1 MPLPNGLYKL
11 AFETP
16 TGTDYGVAYLSGGRL
31 RGGDSGMAY
40 VGKYRTEGPLF
51 FAEMSIT
58 QHRHVP
64 GAVSALGLND
74 VLVELYGVLD
84 DSPVLTV
91 RGSSPET
98 SLVRF
103 TARLSQIAD

>member
-1 MPLPNGLYKL
+1 MSLPNGLYKL

-16 TGTDYGVAYLSGGRL
+16 AGTEYGVAYLSDGRL

-40 VGKYRTEGPLF
+40 VGTYSTDGQLF

-58 QHRHVP
+58 QHRHIP
-64 GAVSALGLND
+64 GAVSALGLHN
-74 VLVELYGVLD
+74 VLVQLHGVFD
-84 DSPVLTV
+84 DTAIIAV

-98 SLVRF
+98 SKVQF

>member
-16 TGTDYGVAYLSGGRL
+16 AGTDYGVAHLHDGRL

-40 VGKYRTEGPLF
+40 VGSYRVEGQLF
-51 FAEMSIT
+51 SAEMSVT

-74 VLVELYGVLD
+74 VLVQLHGVLD
-84 DSPVLTV
+84 NSSVLTV

-98 SLVRF
+98 SMVRF